1 MSPARAVR
9 WCHRQACEDAPP
21 TIACD
26 PQILGERMNKTTLAS
41 LALLAGLTAVA
52 AFAAPA
58 DQPLPADV
66 VAARAAAAPRV
77 GGVRRA
83 IAKVEGTHT
92 SPGTPLAN
100 RYRAYPPSCA
110 ADPLP
115 DKTVAPVNS
124 ISMPFWARKP
134 SDLNHGYLENVTVSV
149 WRLPCSSSGAATPY
163 NSEGLPNSITLVRID
178 RATDREGHDDIY
190 PTFPI
195 LQVKQGSIDFTVTS
209 GSATARNPKSFPR
222 IASEPNTVR
231 ESANYDN
238 AIIDSTTFVLENFPD
253 ADAGF
258 FSYGDAFTLRVD
270 PNVPGT
276 VQPVDIA
283 VPAYAAAQTAAAPRP
298 IDGYVSAQWI
308 NYALNQSLIM
318 QVAEQLQTDG
328 STVRQ
333 VGVDILLA
341 DDNGDPIWLVGNAA
355 FTVGQTSLDIDL
367 IYLGADL
374 VHVPWGKVT
383 ISIADC
389 NHVSLDYTARDD
401 VAAPVPVLDGPVVYE
416 RLFAPNGM
424 VCE

>member
-1 MSPARAVR
+1 
-9 WCHRQACEDAPP
+9 
-21 TIACD
+21 
-26 PQILGERMNKTTLAS
+26 MNKTTIAS
-41 LALLAGLTAVA
+41 LALLAGLTALP
-52 AFAAPA
+52 AFAASA
-58 DQPLPADV
+58 DQPLSADV
-66 VAARAAAAPRV
+66 VAARAAAAPRA

-115 DKTVAPVNS
+115 DKPVAPVNS

-318 QVAEQLQTDG
+318 QVAEQLQADG

-355 FTVGQTSLDIDL
+355 FAVGQTSLDIDL